1 MASNRTASMTQS
13 GTMKWLSGLAALVGV
28 WIVLSPFTFAST
40 ETALWNNVLAGG
52 AILLLAG
59 YNYYR
64 LINEQATMVGAMAL
78 VALLGLWTIIA
89 PFAFQIGSEAL
100 LWSNVVA
107 GLLGL
112 LFGAVVANS
121 GRNVQTGI
129 PEVTD

>member
-13 GTMKWLSGLAALVGV
+13 GTMKLLSGLAALVGV

-40 ETALWNNVLAGG
+40 ETALWNNVIAGA